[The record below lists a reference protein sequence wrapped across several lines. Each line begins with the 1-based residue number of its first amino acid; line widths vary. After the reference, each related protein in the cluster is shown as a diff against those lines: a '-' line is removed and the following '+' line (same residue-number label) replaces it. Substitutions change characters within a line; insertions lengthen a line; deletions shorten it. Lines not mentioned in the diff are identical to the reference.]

1 MILGSGT
8 TEMFPRLL
16 AGATMLALLLACSP
30 APPAGAPT
38 TEQLKNTTYH
48 AVLDEPVTL
57 QNGVYQGPPYTNMS
71 ASRATVTL
79 IESPMA
85 SGDVTGNGVDEA
97 IVLLA
102 TNMGGSGV
110 FFHVA
115 VVRNQSG
122 APQHIGMIPLGD
134 RVKVQSLEVVDGK
147 IAINLV
153 EHGPGEPMCCPTH
166 AVYREWA
173 LQGGELTELDT
184 SHKQPTIRHRGHL
197 VWGHEGR
204 SFAECGSERTGWVIN
219 ESGKGL
225 LEVYQELT
233 STAYESLF
241 VEVSGNWT
249 DAPEQGFGAD
259 YPEAMR
265 ITEWHRA
272 EREGWGCDL
281 DLENVLFIVSGNEP
295 SWRLQI
301 REDGISMWS
310 IESPDET
317 IFSAPELREADGRI
331 SFNTDEAAS
340 GIHVILEKQ
349 RCVDT
354 MSGTRYEY
362 TATVEL
368 DEMRM
373 SGCAVR
379 GLQ

>member
-1 MILGSGT
+1 MISKLV
-8 TEMFPRLL
+8 
-16 AGATMLALLLACSP
+16 AGATMLAFLLACSP
-30 APPAGAPT
+30 GQPERAPT

-48 AVLDEPVTL
+48 AVLDEQVTL
-57 QNGVYQGPPYTNMS
+57 QDGVYQGPPFMS
-71 ASRATVTL
+71 MSVSHATVTL
-79 IESPMA
+79 IEAPMA

-134 RVKVQSLEVVDGK
+134 RVNVQSLEVVDGK
-147 IAINLV
+147 IIVNLV

-166 AVYREWA
+166 AVYREWE

-184 SHKQPTIRHRGHL
+184 RDKQPTMRHRGYL

-204 SFAECGSERTGWVIN
+204 SFAECGSKRTGWVIN
-219 ESGKGL
+219 ESGKSL

-233 STAYESLF
+233 STAYEPLF
-241 VEVSGNWT
+241 VEVSGNWA

-272 EREGWGCDL
+272 EREGRGCEL
-281 DLENVLFIVSGNEP
+281 DLENVLYIANGNEP
-295 SWRLQI
+295 SWRLHI
-301 REDGISMWS
+301 RENGILMWS
-310 IESPDET
+310 MESPDET
-317 IFSAPELREADGRI
+317 IFSASESSEADGRI
-331 SFNTDEAAS
+331 SFDASGADS

-362 TATVEL
+362 AATVEL
-368 DEMRM
+368 EKMQWR
-373 SGCAVR
+373 GCAIK

>member
-1 MILGSGT
+1 MISKLV
-8 TEMFPRLL
+8 
-16 AGATMLALLLACSP
+16 AGAAMLALLLACSP
-30 APPAGAPT
+30 APPAGVPT

-57 QNGVYQGPPYTNMS
+57 SDGVYEGSPHTNMS
-71 ASRATVTL
+71 ASRPTVRL
-79 IESPMA
+79 LESPIV
-85 SGDVTGNGVDEA
+85 SGDVTGNGLDEA
-97 IVLLA
+97 VVMLA
-102 TNMGGSGV
+102 TNTGASGV
-110 FFHVA
+110 FFHLA
-115 VVRNQSG
+115 VVRNQGG

-134 RVKVQSLEVVDGK
+134 RVKVNSLEVVDGT
-147 IAINLV
+147 IVVNLV
-153 EHGPGEPMCCPTH
+153 EHGPGDPMCCPTL
-166 AVYREWA
+166 AVHREWK

-184 SHKQPTIRHRGHL
+184 RDMQPTARHRGHL

-204 SFAECGSERTGWVIN
+204 SFAECASKRTGWVIN

-233 STAYESLF
+233 SEPYEPLF
-241 VEVSGNWT
+241 VEVSGNWA

-281 DLENVLFIVSGNEP
+281 DLEGVKFMASGNEP

-317 IFSAPELREADGRI
+317 IFSDPESSESGGRV
-331 SFNTDEAAS
+331 SFTVKGTDS

-362 TATVEL
+362 AATVEL